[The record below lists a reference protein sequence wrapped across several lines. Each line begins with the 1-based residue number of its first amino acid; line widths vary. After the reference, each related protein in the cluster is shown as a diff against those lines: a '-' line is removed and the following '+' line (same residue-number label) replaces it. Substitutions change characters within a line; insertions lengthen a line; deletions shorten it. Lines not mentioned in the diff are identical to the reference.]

1 MTASCILSIA
11 SAFSRGDG
19 GAVGAAL
26 GMPCSSV
33 AATATLAAPSA
44 FLQAARVPAT
54 AAATALSRRK
64 RRRLASLSSGN
75 SSAAGFLLSNIVVF
89 SRRKLVCENDDFALE
104 IPSGKRRGFFSKIT
118 DVLSEKTRRPGLAYA
133 GWLGGVP

>member
-19 GAVGAAL
+19 VAAGAAL
-26 GMPCSSV
+26 GMPCS
-33 AATATLAAPSA
+33 AAAATLAAASA

-64 RRRLASLSSGN
+64 LRRVATLPSVGASIT
-75 SSAAGFLLSNIVVF
+75 GFLLSDIVMF
-89 SRRKLVCENDDFALE
+89 SRGVVVCENDDLARE
-104 IPSGKRRGFFSKIT
+104 NPSGKRRAIFSEIA
-118 DVLSEKTRRPGLAYA
+118 DA
-133 GWLGGVP
+133 